1 MKKISY
7 ILQFN
12 AFIDKRFD
20 DELSP
25 AASLLYMIIFSE
37 FNRLHWRDEWIY
49 ISSRMLTLQ
58 MGNHSNSTISRN
70 LKKLVD
76 FGYIEIRLSKR
87 YGKTCTQ
94 IRLIPLY
101 QEYYGTL
108 AKECITSVEYVEQ
121 FPAWGTESLLE
132 HSLN

>member
-12 AFIDKRFD
+12 AFMDKRFD

-70 LKKLVD
+70 LKKLGECKIVCVKSNCAD
-76 FGYIEIRLSKR
+76 LFYAPYWGKQLKGWISN
-87 YGKTCTQ
+87 GKT
-94 IRLIPLY
+94 
-101 QEYYGTL
+101 
-108 AKECITSVEYVEQ
+108 
-121 FPAWGTESLLE
+121 
-132 HSLN
+132 

>member
-12 AFIDKRFD
+12 AFMDKRFD

-49 ISSRMLTLQ
+49 ISSRMLILQ

-70 LKKLVD
+70 LKKLGVWVYRNPSKQKIWQNLHSNSPD
-76 FGYIEIRLSKR
+76 SSLSGILWYLGKR
-87 YGKTCTQ
+87 VHYTGGIC
-94 IRLIPLY
+94 
-101 QEYYGTL
+101 
-108 AKECITSVEYVEQ
+108 
-121 FPAWGTESLLE
+121 
-132 HSLN
+132 

>member
-12 AFIDKRFD
+12 AFMDKRFD

-49 ISSRMLTLQ
+49 ISSRMLTL
-58 MGNHSNSTISRN
+58 
-70 LKKLVD
+70 
-76 FGYIEIRLSKR
+76 
-87 YGKTCTQ
+87 
-94 IRLIPLY
+94 
-101 QEYYGTL
+101 
-108 AKECITSVEYVEQ
+108 
-121 FPAWGTESLLE
+121 
-132 HSLN
+132 

>member
-1 MKKISY
+1 M
-7 ILQFN
+7 
-12 AFIDKRFD
+12 DKRFD

-70 LKKLVD
+70 LKKLVE

-101 QEYYGTL
+101 QEYYATL
-108 AKECITSVEYVEQ
+108 AKECVTPIEYVEQ
-121 FPAWGTESLLE
+121 FPAWGTNSLLTKNNYK
-132 HSLN
+132 LTAG

>member
-12 AFIDKRFD
+12 AFMDKRFD

-70 LKKLVD
+70 LKKLVE
-76 FGYIEIRLSKR
+76 FGYIETRLSKR

-108 AKECITSVEYVEQ
+108 AKECVTPIV
-121 FPAWGTESLLE
+121 
-132 HSLN
+132 